1 MFNSHY
7 CYNKLILLILSKQNL
22 GLKRT
27 ACPSNQYAESISL
40 SQASKMREV
49 KKVEFRNPGGGGGG
63 ATAIFTVNIISSIK
77 KEMIIAI

>member
-1 MFNSHY
+1 
-7 CYNKLILLILSKQNL
+7 
-22 GLKRT
+22 
-27 ACPSNQYAESISL
+27 
-40 SQASKMREV
+40 MREV